1 MGAVGVSPVYAGREV
16 APTCITLHFPS
27 FLISESCRIHGK
39 KIFDFW
45 ILASAIPPKQPQRI
59 GKSECHPISAT
70 LSRFAGIVRSYFRGA
85 DWPLDQGPT
94 FPLFVWFLI
103 SRIVASFYCDA
114 TRWAMDKAGVA
125 VALATISVVGVAILF
140 AAERVHTGPMDFI
153 ERYFGFSPDNGD
165 GSTEILVGVALVS
178 IIVVV
183 ALRLATKK

>member
-16 APTCITLHFPS
+16 APTCITLHFHS

-85 DWPLDQGPT
+85 DWLGPRSNIPIVCLVLD
-94 FPLFVWFLI
+94 FPYCCEFL
-103 SRIVASFYCDA
+103 
-114 TRWAMDKAGVA
+114 
-125 VALATISVVGVAILF
+125 L
-140 AAERVHTGPMDFI
+140 
-153 ERYFGFSPDNGD
+153 
-165 GSTEILVGVALVS
+165 
-178 IIVVV
+178 
-183 ALRLATKK
+183 